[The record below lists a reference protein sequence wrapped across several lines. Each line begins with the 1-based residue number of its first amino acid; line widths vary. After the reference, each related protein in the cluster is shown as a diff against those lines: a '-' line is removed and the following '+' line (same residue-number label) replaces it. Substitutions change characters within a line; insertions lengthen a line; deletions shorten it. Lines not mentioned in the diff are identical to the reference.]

1 MRARSIL
8 AGLVGV
14 LVLPLMVGAALAE
27 STTLVV
33 DNRTSSYVTVN
44 VDGVY
49 GCNTAAGTTCTIPVT
64 VGIHDLWAQRSDS
77 GAVIETR
84 AEVGADGATWTLTDQ

>member
-8 AGLVGV
+8 AGLAAV
-14 LVLPLMVGAALAE
+14 LVLPLMMGAALADN
-27 STTLVV
+27 TTLVV
-33 DNRTSSYVTVN
+33 DNQTSSYIAVN

-49 GCNTAAGTTCTIPVT
+49 GCNTAAGTTCTMPVT
-64 VGIHDLWAQRSDS
+64 VGTHDLWAQRSDS

-84 AEVGADGATWTLTDQ
+84 ADIGPDGAIWTLTDQ